1 MKGIISKVPVTIAER
16 SGTRQG
22 IVFLAITNDERK
34 TEAGFRNIE
43 VTDYEVTL
51 RENAQP
57 GEQKYNYTPID
68 RNTRKRLFSQTN
80 QIWQYLAKDLVHTQ
94 PLEEQLDQ
102 LYADFLLVDTQQ
114 EPIRDS
120 QPGDWEIHEKGE
132 KIPEE

>member
-120 QPGDWEIHEKGE
+120 QQIGRAHV
-132 KIPEE
+132 